1 MRGLTNA
8 RHWQAVAGLRVRLK
22 AKRCADERLGRLET
36 VSEPRRLVVKIQY
49 IGRKGRL
56 RAMTDRGLF
65 FTLGGTISPKKTPA
79 ANTDLGL
86 IHNYPIPPKWIPKQL
101 TARMPS
107 HESSYG
113 AKMYS
118 N

>member
-49 IGRKGRL
+49 IGGKGRL
-56 RAMTDRGLF
+56 RAMTDRDLF
-65 FTLGGTISPKKTPA
+65 FALGGTISPKKNACSQHGPWPNSQSPNPTKMDPQA
-79 ANTDLGL
+79 VDRTDAFSRKFLWRQ
-86 IHNYPIPPKWIPKQL
+86 NVF
-101 TARMPS
+101 
-107 HESSYG
+107 
-113 AKMYS
+113 
-118 N
+118 